1 MEWILKIVLFLL
13 VFKFFPS
20 IALIFLIITIISWII
35 KGMMGVDKAVKE
47 TLLESKI
54 KKEKFE
60 IYFENTEE
68 MYQGT
73 IYGFVELIFILIYL
87 DKAIISVDKLKIVE
101 TLEGREDLLQL
112 LKKEDEISEKIK
124 MFLENDFNLSIEI
137 ENDKN
142 KLITTFSSKEIDT
155 IYKLEMAYNEYQG
168 EIKPMEDNYIRM
180 FKNSKIK
187 IGEVECDY
195 TFIENIAYLYKTL
208 KKEYIKI
215 NKL

>member
-137 ENDKN
+137 ENGKN
-142 KLITTFSSKEIDT
+142 KLIATFSSKEIDT